1 MDGLSTP
8 STSLSGFSTP
18 DDVQN
23 AGPQLSQTSRQ
34 MLDLV
39 NRLHSTGVQVD
50 IDLPQIAVIGSQSA
64 GKSSLI
70 EAISGVTLPRA
81 AGTCTRCP
89 TECRLSQST
98 AAWKCIVELR
108 IMENGKLSSTKFGDP
123 IMSKEDVEDRIRRAQ
138 WAILNPTLRK
148 AHGERHFL
156 TGNDHGDILEESF
169 SNSYV
174 SLQISGPD
182 VPDLSF
188 VDLPGLIAGV
198 GMTGNSGDI
207 ELVKNL
213 VATYI
218 KRPSTIIL
226 LTVACETD
234 FQNQG
239 AQEMAKLY
247 DPKGK
252 RTVAKLM
259 LWALGVL
266 TKPDR
271 IPTSEEPNWVSII
284 KNEKEPLENGWY
296 CVKQPSSQQISSGMT
311 WAKARKSEDEF
322 FASTA
327 VWSELDPIYQKYLR
341 TSNLVDRLSSILSD
355 LISKRLPEIQEEIN
369 RSIANTRESI
379 NNLPKPPSRDPRNE
393 ISTLLH
399 NFVRDLAKRVTGT
412 PTDGLLQAIRPEQ
425 DSFRRSIRATAPDF
439 QPFEKRYRR
448 KKKIGRARFLVGEEG
463 HEDETTID
471 DDGASSLSGFGD
483 DRHSDIVPNPDAI
496 YIDEVLER
504 ANDARTR
511 ELPQNYPFVVQETYI
526 KAIIKKW
533 HEPAQFLCR
542 FVFQTLQ
549 RDVYKLIQIHF
560 GEFGQGQLAQ
570 RIRLLFQDHLNKC
583 LERAEERIDWLVKLE
598 DCPFTLNTH
607 YLTDYKEKFLAH
619 FRSARE
625 KDRNPKLM
633 NAIEEY
639 SPTPSSIVHYAR
651 GSSPPA
657 PTGIAKVL
665 ASLVEMGITVKPEAL
680 SKLIEPDGM
689 DPALII
695 MADVRAYFQVAYK
708 RFADN
713 IPLAIDYE
721 LVWGAERDVLGALNT
736 GLGIHGEHGDRI
748 CKEFAQENASIA
760 GRREELTKK
769 LDRMQAAAAQL
780 LHIGE

>member
-1 MDGLSTP
+1 MSNSNALPSPPTSTSGLLTP
-8 STSLSGFSTP
+8 S
-18 DDVQN
+18 DVQS
-23 AGPQLSQTSRQ
+23 AGPQLSQSSRQ

-89 TECRLSQST
+89 TECRLSRST
-98 AAWKCIVELR
+98 GAWKCIVELR
-108 IMENGKLSSTKFGDP
+108 IIENGKLFSTKFGDP
-123 IMSKEDVEDRIRRAQ
+123 IMRKEDVEDRIRRAQ
-138 WAILNPTLRK
+138 WAILNPKLRK
-148 AHGERHFL
+148 AHGAPHFL
-156 TGNDHGDILEESF
+156 TGNDHGDALEQSF
-169 SNSYV
+169 SSSYV
-174 SLQISGPD
+174 SLQISGPE

-188 VDLPGLIAGV
+188 VDLPGLIATAG
-198 GMTGNSGDI
+198 TAGNSNDI

-218 KRPSTIIL
+218 KRPSCIIL

-239 AQEMAKLY
+239 AQEMAKIY
-247 DPKGK
+247 DPEGK
-252 RTVAKLM
+252 RTV
-259 LWALGVL
+259 GTSHHSCVL

-271 IPTSEEPNWVSII
+271 IDTGDELNWISII

-296 CVKQPSSQQISSGMT
+296 CVKQPSSQQISNGMT
-311 WAKARKSEDEF
+311 WAQARNSEDDF
-322 FASTA
+322 FTCTA

-341 TSNLVDRLSSILSD
+341 TSNLVDRLSSILSE
-355 LISKRLPEIQEEIN
+355 LISKRLPQIQDEID
-369 RSIANTRESI
+369 RSIANIRESI
-379 NNLPKPPSRDPRNE
+379 RNLPKPPSSDPRNE

-399 NFVRDLAKRVTGT
+399 TFVRELAKHVAGT
-412 PTDGLLQAIRPEQ
+412 PTDGLLQAIRPAQ
-425 DSFRRSIRATAPDF
+425 DDFRRAIRATAPDF
-439 QPFEKRYRR
+439 QPFERRYRN
-448 KKKIGRARFLVGEEG
+448 KKKIGSADFLVSEEG
-463 HEDETTID
+463 REDSMALDADSGLGSGTVPCAF
-471 DDGASSLSGFGD
+471 GLSED
-483 DRHSDIVPNPDAI
+483 PSDIVPNPNAI

-504 ANDARTR
+504 ANEARTR
-511 ELPQNYPFVVQETYI
+511 ELPGNYPFVVQETYI
-526 KAIIKKW
+526 RSIIKKW
-533 HEPAQFLCR
+533 HEPANVFCL

-549 RDVYKLIQIHF
+549 KAILKLIQVHF

-570 RIRLLFQDHLNKC
+570 RIKLLFQDHLNKC

-598 DCPFTLNTH
+598 DLPFTLNTH

-633 NAIEEY
+633 TAIDEY
-639 SPTPSSIVHYAR
+639 SSTAVLSS
-651 GSSPPA
+651 PA

-665 ASLVEMGITVKPEAL
+665 ASLVEMGITGVKPEAL
-680 SKLIEPDGM
+680 AKLIEPDGM
-689 DPALII
+689 GPALHI

-713 IPLAIDYE
+713 VPLAIDYE
-721 LVWGAERDVLGALNT
+721 LIWGAERDVLAALNT
-736 GLGIHGEHGDRI
+736 GLGVNGEHGDRI
-748 CKEFAQENASIA
+748 CRELSQENASVA
-760 GRREELTKK
+760 GRRDELMKK
-769 LDRMQAAAAQL
+769 LERMQAAAHQL
-780 LHIGE
+780 LHIGG